1 MALTEDLLPAPIDA
15 SLMQGCMALSAEAGW
30 NQLPDDWSLFLDHG
44 KVFALLGE
52 DGQPVAT
59 GATLPYSGGFAWIG
73 MVLVATSHRR
83 QGLGTRILEACIR
96 EVQSKGLTPVLDATP
111 AGETVYRPLGF
122 ESQLGLSR
130 WQGRSGGAGK
140 IRSGLRP
147 LRESDIP
154 VLVASDASAF
164 GAERPFLLNDLFRRA
179 PQLALATEDGM
190 GFVLARPGRIA
201 TQLGPVI
208 AQTEGQAGELLRAA
222 LDLVDGPVFIDVF
235 DAHTQ
240 LALALKE
247 RGFSIQRPFLRMAQS
262 RSTPF
267 GDPRR
272 LFTAV
277 GPEFG

>member
-1 MALTEDLLPAPIDA
+1 MALTEDILPEPVDA
-15 SLMQGCMALSAEAGW
+15 GLMGGCMTLSAEAGW
-30 NQLPDDWSLFLDHG
+30 NQLPEDWSLFMDHG
-44 KVFALLGE
+44 TVFALLGE

-83 QGLGTRILEACIR
+83 QRLGTRILEACIQ
-96 EVQSKGLTPVLDATP
+96 EVRSKGLVPVLDATP
-111 AGETVYRPLGF
+111 AGEQVYRPLGF
-122 ESQLGLSR
+122 ESQFALTR
-130 WQGRSGGAGK
+130 WQGEGGRKAGLRRG
-140 IRSGLRP
+140 IRS

-154 VLVASDASAF
+154 TLVASDATAF
-164 GAERPFLLNDLFRRA
+164 GAERTFLLKSLFRRA
-179 PQLALATEDGM
+179 PPLALATEDGT
-190 GFVLARPGRIA
+190 GFTLARPGRVA

-208 AQTEGQAGELLRAA
+208 AQSEEQAEELLIAA
-222 LDLVDGPVFIDVF
+222 LDLIDGPVFIDLL
-235 DAHTQ
+235 DSHP
-240 LALALKE
+240 LLSLALKK
-247 RGFSIQRPFLRMAQS
+247 RGFSIQRPFLRMAQN